1 MNEYI
6 VTLAKHRHHE
16 YQYSWCLCCQ
26 ALAQR
31 QCNTMPRV
39 LIQTNFD
46 WIRNL
51 TLQQIKLGYVELL
64 GTERMSLQLHFTTKR
79 RTRMSAAIRSCWLS
93 IVCRIFYVAAGAES
107 WYSCV
112 RMNEHGLIQLA
123 LGVTMVLASVV
134 RCMLGTSA
142 DMNDT
147 ISFLNIK
154 CVS

>member
-1 MNEYI
+1 
-6 VTLAKHRHHE
+6 
-16 YQYSWCLCCQ
+16 
-26 ALAQR
+26 
-31 QCNTMPRV
+31 
-39 LIQTNFD
+39 
-46 WIRNL
+46 
-51 TLQQIKLGYVELL
+51 
-64 GTERMSLQLHFTTKR
+64 MSLQLHFTTKR
-79 RTRMSAAIRSCWLS
+79 RTRMSAAIRSIRSCWLS
-93 IVCRIFYVAAGAES
+93 IVCSIFYVAAGAES

-123 LGVTMVLASVV
+123 LGVTTVLASVV